1 MNGII
6 TMDHGSGYGRTS
18 QIIESLFLKNF
29 SGQPLSSQGDSA
41 VLGIPS
47 NNIAFTTDSFV
58 ISPVFFP
65 GGDIGKLAVCG
76 TVNDLAVSG
85 SVPVYLSCGFIL
97 EEGLPLEELEQIV
110 VSMTRTAKLSGV
122 KIVTGD
128 TKVVEKGSCDK
139 LFINTSGIGLI
150 KETYTHISGAERVVP
165 GDVIIVNGTIAEHGL
180 SVLSFRNSFEN
191 SIVSDCAPLNNM
203 IGSCLET
210 GADIHFMRD
219 ATRGGIASVLSELAV
234 KTKTGIELFE
244 EAIPI
249 RDETSGLC
257 EMLGFDPLYV
267 ANEGKVIIVASQK
280 ESDKILASLQT
291 HQEGK
296 NSSIIG
302 TVVEQHPDRIVLN
315 TSIGGRRIVDI
326 PEGTQLPRIC

>member
-1 MNGII
+1 MKGII

-29 SGQPLSSQGDSA
+29 SDKPLSSQGDSA
-41 VLGIPS
+41 VLGIS
-47 NNIAFTTDSFV
+47 SKNIAFTTDSFV

-85 SVPVYLSCGFIL
+85 AVPAYLSCGFIL
-97 EEGLPLEELEQIV
+97 EEGLSLTELEQIV
-110 VSMTRTAKLSGV
+110 VSMARTAELSGV

-139 LFINTSGIGLI
+139 LFINTSGIGLL
-150 KETYTHISGAERVVP
+150 KETYTHISGAARVVP
-165 GDVIIVNGTIAEHGL
+165 GDVIINGTIAEHGL

-203 IGSCLET
+203 IESCLET

-249 RDETSGLC
+249 QDETSGLC

-280 ESDKILASLQT
+280 ESDKILAALQT
-291 HQEGK
+291 HPEGK

-302 TVVEQHPDRIVLN
+302 EVVEKHPDRIVLN